1 MHGTRV
7 KLYKTPEL
15 VPTALRDTRFT
26 EEKMFTTHLRPSES
40 TNDRVERSSSEP
52 SAASFDRS
60 ALTSLKD
67 GPGSPTSNVFVKPHC
82 LNKWVQADA
91 SASVLITGPDS
102 LPVPASGKLGGGPKR
117 DASSVEGSA
126 RDLSSMTVV
135 AAVPSYVRR
144 RRQGVNVNGTWDAA
158 RGARFKTSFLV
169 Y

>member
-1 MHGTRV
+1 M
-7 KLYKTPEL
+7 PE
-15 VPTALRDTRFT
+15 
-26 EEKMFTTHLRPSES
+26 
-40 TNDRVERSSSEP
+40 SSS
-52 SAASFDRS
+52 ASFDRS
-60 ALTSLKD
+60 GSISFKD
-67 GPGSPTSNVFVKPHC
+67 GPRSPTATVFDKPHC